1 MKRPLETRERRLRRR
16 HDLDGV
22 RGNVLFSYDCRIL
35 NLSDRGM
42 AVRTHVALAPGR
54 SYSVK
59 IQHGDRIIPLNGT
72 VAWCRLQGTEKNDSG
87 ESVAVYS
94 AGIELTEPLA
104 DRPDEILPLLE
115 QRGVARLERRLLGRL
130 VPRGT
135 VLAPG
140 EPPPP
145 ATIREISHTGMV
157 AEAPFL
163 PQRGD
168 LLDLELAVDE
178 AAMRA
183 TVRVLRSRSLGE
195 RDGLGWAEITLEYA
209 EMTPAAQARLD
220 RLIRDELGL
229 EPAPPPAAP

>member
-1 MKRPLETRERRLRRR
+1 MKSPRESRERRLRRR
-16 HDLDGV
+16 HELDDV

-59 IQHGDRIIPLNGT
+59 IQHEDRVIPLNGT

-94 AGIELTEPLA
+94 AGIELTERLA

-115 QRGVARLERRLLGRL
+115 QRGVARLERRLVGSL

-135 VLAPG
+135 ETTPG
-140 EPPPP
+140 DGLPP
-145 ATIREISHTGMV
+145 ATIREISHAGLV

-168 LLDLELAVDE
+168 LLDLELAVGQ
-178 AAMRA
+178 APMTA

-195 RDGLGWAEITLEYA
+195 RDGIGWAAIVLEYA

-229 EPAPPPAAP
+229 DPAPPPAAP